1 MDNARHGRKVAL
13 WAAGAVVATGAL
25 IAVLVTLGGSSE
37 TVEPTTGPTEAS
49 DGCAGV
55 EGQSIDLDTQVVQP
69 EPRTCF
75 ELDAAASV
83 TIGAAAL
90 EPTDTIEL
98 AVYDATGTQLGSAA
112 SAPEWDP
119 EVSVEL
125 EPGSYVIEVTG
136 LVMGE
141 DPPFLLYTATF
152 APQPGASPAP
162 GEGVD
167 TASVPPAE
175 ACGAEVPQLA
185 DDAPVSVVDDSS
197 AADATLDPSAAGD
210 VHYACVVVD
219 EPVFAKVGV
228 ASEDPDDID
237 SPDLTMAV
245 YLASDDGDATLVR
258 TADDA
263 IGFDPET
270 SLALEPGTYMVAA
283 SAWLGGAT
291 GAVEIYYDDDADL
304 FRRSEA
310 TSMHAGVT
318 PDVCDDG
325 ASVAPGDTLTVEGE
339 RTYVCLDN
347 DQAQRLTIQAA
358 TLTDQDLVLEVLG
371 FDEAPYRLAWADG
384 NPYSDVLA
392 DFDPL
397 LDQTV
402 PEGQW
407 IIAVTTYFTGTAAD
421 YDLRIVPGGGE

>member
-1 MDNARHGRKVAL
+1 MV
-13 WAAGAVVATGAL
+13 AAGTV
-25 IAVLVTLGGSSE
+25 IAALVTLGGSSE
-37 TVEPTTGPTEAS
+37 TVEPTMGPTEAS

-55 EGQSIDLDTQVVQP
+55 EGQSIDLDIQVVQP

-98 AVYDATGTQLGSAA
+98 TVYDKAGTELATAA
-112 SAPEWDP
+112 SAPDWDP
-119 EVSVEL
+119 EITVDL
-125 EPGSYVIEVTG
+125 EPGTYVIEVAG
-136 LVMGE
+136 IAMGE
-141 DPPFLLYTATF
+141 EPPFLLYTATF
-152 APQPGASPAP
+152 APQPGTSAAP
-162 GEGVD
+162 DDGID
-167 TASVPPAE
+167 TAEVPSTE
-175 ACGAEVPQLA
+175 ACGAEVPLLA
-185 DDAPVSVVDDSS
+185 DDAPVPV
-197 AADATLDPSAAGD
+197 AADPVGTEATLDPSAPGD
-210 VHYACVVVD
+210 VHYACVVVE
-219 EPVFAKVGV
+219 EPVFAKVGLS
-228 ASEDPDDID
+228 SEDPEDVD

-245 YLASDDGDATLVR
+245 YLTSSDGDATLVR

-270 SLALEPGTYMVAA
+270 SLELDPGTYMIAA

-291 GAVEIYYDDDADL
+291 GAVEFYYDDDADL
-304 FRRSEA
+304 FRRGQA
-310 TSMHAGVT
+310 TSMHADVT
-318 PDVCDDG
+318 PDVCGDG

-347 DQAQRLTIQAA
+347 DRAQRLTLQAA
-358 TLTDQDLVLEVLG
+358 TVTDQDLVLEVLG

-407 IIAVTTYFTGTAAD
+407 IIAVTTYFTGIAAD
-421 YDLRIVPGGGE
+421 YDLRIVAGGGA